1 MVIIVLFGDFGLVKD
16 TVCWVGFVFLKFG
29 TVVLF
34 LQGNL
39 ELVSELNARLK
50 VCIKWFQKRDES
62 HVEEEGK
69 LQIALD
75 ALEKK
80 CTETGILCS
89 FNVSFQ
95 YCMILCLS
103 ASD

>member
-1 MVIIVLFGDFGLVKD
+1 MLGWFCF
-16 TVCWVGFVFLKFG
+16 FLKFG
-29 TVVLF
+29 TVLF
-34 LQGNL
+34 WQGNL

-80 CTETGILCS
+80 CTETGIL
-89 FNVSFQ
+89 
-95 YCMILCLS
+95 
-103 ASD
+103 